1 MLNAEILCIG
11 KCNASFARDGCAE
24 YIKRLTP
31 YIKLK
36 ITELDEVRLKDDSEA
51 EKMKVIEA
59 EGRKILDYLSKR
71 QTYTV
76 AMCVEGGQMTSEQF
90 ARLIDT
96 AAMQKGNVT
105 FVIGGSLGLSDS
117 VKEKADRQLSMSKM
131 TFPHQIARLVLCEQ
145 IYRAAMINA
154 GTKYHK

>member
-11 KCNASFARDGCAE
+11 KCNASFAREGCAE

-36 ITELDEVRLKDDSEA
+36 ITELDEVRLKNDSDA
-51 EKMKVIEA
+51 EKARVIEA
-59 EGRKILDYLSKR
+59 EGVKILDYLSKR
-71 QTYTV
+71 QSFVV
-76 AMCVEGGQMTSEQF
+76 AMCIESDQMTSEQF
-90 ARLIDT
+90 ATLIDT
-96 AAMQKGNVT
+96 AANQKGNVI
-105 FVIGGSLGLSDS
+105 FVIGGSLGLSES
-117 VKEKADRQLSMSKM
+117 IKKRADKRLSMSIM

-145 IYRAAMINA
+145 IYRSAMISV